1 MLCVE
6 QAEKEDD
13 ISLVSKANALKGKI
27 EEKKENVAIL
37 KGALWLLEEE
47 EKKLNWRSLI
57 LKACVMLMFLHYFV
71 EDLQVSTFVFFIIYL
86 VLKVYIFFLV

>member
-6 QAEKEDD
+6 QAGKEND

-37 KGALWLLEEE
+37 KGALSLLEEE
-47 EKKLNWRSLI
+47 EKKLN
-57 LKACVMLMFLHYFV
+57 
-71 EDLQVSTFVFFIIYL
+71 
-86 VLKVYIFFLV
+86 

>member
-6 QAEKEDD
+6 QAEKEND

-37 KGALWLLEEE
+37 KGALSLLEEE

-57 LKACVMLMFLHYFV
+57 LKACVMLCFYIILLKICKFLLLF
-71 EDLQVSTFVFFIIYL
+71 SSSFIWYW
-86 VLKVYIFFLV
+86 KFIFFS

>member
-6 QAEKEDD
+6 QAEKEND
-13 ISLVSKANALKGKI
+13 ISLVSNANALKGKI

-37 KGALWLLEEE
+37 KGALSLLEEE